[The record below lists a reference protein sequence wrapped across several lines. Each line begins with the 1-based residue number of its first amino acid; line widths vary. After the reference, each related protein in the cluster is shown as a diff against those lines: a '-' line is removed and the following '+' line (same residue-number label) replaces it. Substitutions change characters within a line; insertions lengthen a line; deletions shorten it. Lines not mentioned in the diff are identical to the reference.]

1 MNHVLNTLRE
11 EIDYVE
17 NDRLALLEQHVL
29 DLGAKLARTQQEL
42 QTVRAKQRGRKS
54 LLGLLV
60 LLCAGIALLLTG
72 TSSALSAAKGTT
84 IKAPF
89 KVVSS
94 SGATILSVDTN
105 GLIYTASTG
114 AKVVVGTVENTA
126 GVFVSNTGGQ
136 YVATL
141 NDDTANGGGSL
152 QLYPNSGSNTVGVS
166 LRATADTGRATIYGQ
181 HAMATLGGKGTSPM
195 ELTFGTQSSNALA
208 LGMTPANL
216 GVVTLH
222 DGKGTTM
229 LNLTQTTNGGSVVVN
244 GSSGTPVAILGGSTT
259 GMGAL
264 DILGSGGQPEAQLA
278 AHAQGGYLALANPGG
293 NAKVEAGV
301 TSGDLG
307 VVRAFG
313 PKGFNAIL
321 GRGGS

>member
-1 MNHVLNTLRE
+1 M
-11 EIDYVE
+11 E
-17 NDRLALLEQHVL
+17 NDRLATLEQRLLE
-29 DLGAKLARTQQEL
+29 LGTELAHTQQEL
-42 QTVRAKQRGRKS
+42 QNVRAKQRGRGS

-84 IKAPF
+84 IRAPF
-89 KVVSS
+89 KVVSGT
-94 SGATILSVDTN
+94 GATILSVDTN
-105 GLIYTASTG
+105 GLIYTAGTG
-114 AKVVVGTVENTA
+114 ASVVVGTIQNTA
-126 GVFVSNTGGQ
+126 GVFVSNTGRN

-141 NDDTANGGGSL
+141 SDDTSSGGGSL
-152 QLYPNSGSNTVGVS
+152 QLYPNSGSTDVGVS
-166 LRATADTGRATIYGQ
+166 LRATASTGMATIYGQ

-195 ELTFGTQSSNALA
+195 ELTFGTQSSNSLA
-208 LGMTPANL
+208 LGMTSANL

-229 LNLTQTTNGGSVVVN
+229 LNLTQTANGGSVVVN
-244 GSSGTPVAILGGSTT
+244 GSSGTPVAVLGGSST

-278 AHAQGGYLALANPGG
+278 GHAQGGYLALANPGG
-293 NAKVEAGV
+293 DAKVEAGV
-301 TSGDLG
+301 TAGGLG